1 MSNANRHDIHVLN
14 NLIQTSID
22 SADGYREASTEA
34 DDPRR
39 RDLFGRR
46 SFERQRV
53 AEELQSTVRALGGD
67 PTADGSILAKAQ
79 RAFAD
84 VKHALMRDDASMIGA
99 VETAEETLRARFEK
113 ALEDSQISATTRET
127 IRRAWIRVESDGGDE
142 LHELRHSLEGRRDA
156 DSRLYPH

>member
-14 NLIQTSID
+14 TLIQTAID

-34 DDPRR
+34 EDPGR

-46 SFERQRV
+46 SFERRQV

-67 PTADGSILAKAQ
+67 PAAEGSILAKAQ

-84 VKHALMRDDASMIGA
+84 VKHALMRDESGIVGA
-99 VETAEETLRARFEK
+99 AETAEEAVRARFEK
-113 ALEDSQISATTRET
+113 ALQDSQISATTRET
-127 IRRAWIRVESDGGDE
+127 IRRAFARVSEGAEG
-142 LHELRHSLEGRRDA
+142 LHDLRHSLEGQRDA
-156 DSRLYPH
+156 SNPLFPH

>member
-14 NLIQTSID
+14 GLIQTAID

-34 DDPRR
+34 DDPGR

-46 SFERQRV
+46 SFERRQV

-67 PTADGSILAKAQ
+67 PAAEGSILAKAQ

-84 VKHALMRDDASMIGA
+84 VRHALLRDDLGMVSA
-99 VETAEETLRARFEK
+99 VESAEEAVRARFEK
-113 ALEDSQISATTRET
+113 ALDDSHISATTRET
-127 IRRAWIRVESDGGDE
+127 IRRAFARLSGDPEE
-142 LHELRHSLEGRRDA
+142 LHDLRHSLEGQRDA
-156 DSRLYPH
+156 DSRLFPH

>member
-14 NLIQTSID
+14 GLIQTAID

-34 DDPRR
+34 DDPGR

-46 SFERQRV
+46 SFERRQV

-67 PTADGSILAKAQ
+67 PAAEGSILAKAQ

-84 VKHALMRDDASMIGA
+84 IRHALVRDDLGMVGA
-99 VETAEETLRARFEK
+99 VESAEEAVRARFEQ
-113 ALEDSQISATTRET
+113 ALEDSHISATTRET
-127 IRRAWIRVESDGGDE
+127 IRRAFARLSGDPE
-142 LHELRHSLEGRRDA
+142 EIHELRHSLEGQRDA
-156 DSRLYPH
+156 DNRLFPH